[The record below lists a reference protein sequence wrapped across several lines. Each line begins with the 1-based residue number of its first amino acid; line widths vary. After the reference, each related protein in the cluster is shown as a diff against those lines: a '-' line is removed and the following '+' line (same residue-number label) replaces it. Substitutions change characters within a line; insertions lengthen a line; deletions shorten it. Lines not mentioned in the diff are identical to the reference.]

1 MYVAS
6 LPAEMQ
12 ITRTIEINGTPD
24 EIFPFI
30 NHSQK
35 ANNWMP
41 WKDSD
46 PDVVLIY
53 SGPEEGIGSKSSW
66 DSPGQMGTGEALV
79 IDSIPNQ
86 VVKTKLTYTK
96 PFQMQQLAEIAL
108 MPAEAGTKVRWS
120 VSGERN
126 FFFKLIGVFVS
137 CDEMVGG
144 EFEKGL
150 RNLKRMVEDAR

>member
-1 MYVAS
+1 
-6 LPAEMQ
+6 
-12 ITRTIEINGTPD
+12 
-24 EIFPFI
+24 
-30 NHSQK
+30 
-35 ANNWMP
+35 
-41 WKDSD
+41 
-46 PDVVLIY
+46 
-53 SGPEEGIGSKSSW
+53 
-66 DSPGQMGTGEALV
+66 
-79 IDSIPNQ
+79 
-86 VVKTKLTYTK
+86 
-96 PFQMQQLAEIAL
+96 MQQLAEIAL